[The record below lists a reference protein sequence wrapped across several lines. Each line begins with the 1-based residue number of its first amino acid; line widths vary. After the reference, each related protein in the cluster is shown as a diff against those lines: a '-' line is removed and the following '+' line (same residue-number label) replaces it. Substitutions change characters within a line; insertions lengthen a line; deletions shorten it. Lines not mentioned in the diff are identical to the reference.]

1 MSSRAIAALATAVAL
16 AFAVTAVGCSKPVP
30 PPTVDN
36 TNVVESTSSVEATLG
51 IETTITVGQ
60 LKKKLTA
67 AGLKVKSINI
77 HKGGLFLP
85 AKFNPISVDE
95 MFVQTYRF
103 KNKREA
109 KGAAGTVEAD
119 GYILGATPTQPI
131 NVNWTGR
138 PAFFRSGDL
147 IVIFVSEK
155 VTSAKGTRVFKAL
168 KAILGEP
175 FMGGIEP
182 LPSTHPGSTAPST
195 GTAPATTSVPAT
207 AGS

>member
-1 MSSRAIAALATAVAL
+1 MGSRTLAAVVIAVAFGSVL
-16 AFAVTAVGCSKPVP
+16 MVTGCTEPVP

-36 TNVVESTSSVEATLG
+36 TNVVESTSSVDATLG
-51 IETTITVGQ
+51 IEATLTVGQ
-60 LKKKLTA
+60 LTKRLKTA
-67 AGLKVKSINI
+67 GFKVKAINV

-85 AKFNPISVDE
+85 AKFNPISVDGL
-95 MFVQTYRF
+95 FVQTYRF

-119 GYILGATPTQPI
+119 GYVLGATPSQPI
-131 NVNWTGR
+131 NVSWTGR

-155 VTSAKGTRVFKAL
+155 NGSARGQRVFKAL
-168 KAILGEP
+168 KAILGDP

-182 LPSTHPGSTAPST
+182 LPSKHPGSTPPAT
-195 GTAPATTSVPAT
+195 GTPPATTSVT
-207 AGS
+207 STSGS